1 MFVPPVRRVAFALAV
16 LVLAAMGMGR
26 AQAGPAGFRLL
37 KEIPIPGPGGWDYL
51 TVDDGARRLY
61 VSHATEVVVID
72 LKTMSVLGTIPDTLG
87 VHGIA
92 LAPDLGRAFV
102 SNGREAKVSIVDTF
116 TLKTLSKVDTGE
128 NPDAI
133 LYEPKHKEVYAFNG
147 RGKSATVFQAA
158 TGKPVATIALPGK
171 PEFAVE
177 DAEIGRIYNNIEDRN
192 VVAVIDAGK
201 HEVVA
206 TWPIAPGEAAS
217 GMAIDLAH
225 HRLFLGCENQ
235 MMVVMDSRSG
245 KVVATV
251 PIGKGVDA
259 NAYDPATGLAFS
271 SNGEGNV
278 TIVKEVKP
286 DKFKIIQTLT
296 TEPRSRTMA
305 LDPRTHVI
313 YVPAAGFEP
322 APPPTTE
329 HPRPRPQVI
338 PGSMRVLVY
347 GTR

>member
-1 MFVPPVRRVAFALAV
+1 MLTALFLSAIC
-16 LVLAAMGMGR
+16 MGR
-26 AQAGPAGFRLL
+26 AQADPAGFHLL

-51 TVDDGARRLY
+51 TVDDQARRLY
-61 VSHATEVVVID
+61 VSHATEVVVVD
-72 LKTMSVLGTIPDTLG
+72 LKTMSVLGTIADTPG

-102 SNGREAKVSIVDTF
+102 SNGKEAKVSIVDTK

-133 LYEPKHKEVYAFNG
+133 LFEPKHHEVYAFNG

-177 DAEIGRIYNNIEDRN
+177 DVEVDRIYNNIEDKN
-192 VVAVIDAGK
+192 VVVVIDAKK
-201 HEVVA
+201 HEVA
-206 TWPIAPGEAAS
+206 ETWPIAPGEAAS

-225 HRLFLGCENQ
+225 HRLFLGCDNK

-245 KVVATV
+245 KVISTL
-251 PIGKGVDA
+251 PIGAGVDA
-259 NAYDPATGLAFS
+259 NAYDPAAGLAFS
-271 SNGEGNV
+271 SNGEGNL
-278 TIVKEVKP
+278 TIVREVKP
-286 DKFKIIQTLT
+286 DKFEVVQTLT
-296 TEPRSRTMA
+296 TEPRSKTMA

-313 YVPAAGFEP
+313 YVPAAKFEP
-322 APPPTTE
+322 APPPTPE
-329 HPRPRPQVI
+329 QPRPRPQVI
-338 PGSMRVLVY
+338 PGTMRVLVF
-347 GTR
+347 GSN